1 MPTRPSQSA
10 GKILPERLVKEIQQY
25 CSGCWLYIPK
35 QRKHARMGRKYRIL
49 AYHGDGWTT
58 SEIARL
64 VGCTPRYVR
73 WVLAQD
79 RQRAAQFHQ
88 QFGGTPDAH
97 T

>member
-10 GKILPERLVKEIQQY
+10 GKILPERLLKEIQQY

-49 AYHGDGWTT
+49 LYHEQGRPTA
-58 SEIARL
+58 EIARL
-64 VGCTPRYVR
+64 VDCTPRYVR

-79 RQRAAQFHQ
+79 RQRADAFQQ
-88 QFGGTPDAH
+88 QFGGAPDADA
-97 T
+97 

>member
-1 MPTRPSQSA
+1 MPTRPSHSA

-35 QRKHARMGRKYRIL
+35 QRKHARMSRKYRIL
-49 AYHGDGWTT
+49 LYREQGRPTA
-58 SEIARL
+58 EIARL
-64 VGCTPRYVR
+64 VDCTPRYVR
-73 WVLAQD
+73 WVLVQD
-79 RQRAAQFHQ
+79 RQRAAEFLQ